1 MKVTQ
6 SPTEATPMISSGVV
20 PSSIAKHTIYSAIGT
35 TRSNLSPEEKERQQK
50 QLMKK
55 RERVVLAIGLAT
67 CVVSLI
73 TLILVD
79 STIVG
84 VAMLFSV
91 ICSTTVM
98 LRQRKLTSKGSVR
111 NLINVLRQSANE
123 YHGSNSS
130 LRKSIDSLLPQAAR
144 VKEMEQQVEDQVRKS
159 GQNMNEFTNSISL
172 NNALLDKMKEKMKL
186 QTSQE
191 ILRVF
196 FLSDRSKNMKLDPT
210 EVEILIV
217 RLSVMNGVIFDE
229 GLFRK
234 TFRNGLT
241 LSDIS
246 ILIKAMYNDND
257 DSDVGDILEMNPL
270 EVITLNRLD

>member
-1 MKVTQ
+1 MMCLQAMSVEQ
-6 SPTEATPMISSGVV
+6 
-20 PSSIAKHTIYSAIGT
+20 
-35 TRSNLSPEEKERQQK
+35 
-50 QLMKK
+50 
-55 RERVVLAIGLAT
+55 
-67 CVVSLI
+67 VVSC
-73 TLILVD
+73 
-79 STIVG
+79 
-84 VAMLFSV
+84 
-91 ICSTTVM
+91 CSSHFF
-98 LRQRKLTSKGSVR
+98 RRKS
-111 NLINVLRQSANE
+111 
-123 YHGSNSS
+123 HGSNSS

-270 EVITLNRLD
+270 EVITLNR

>member
-1 MKVTQ
+1 MKVAQ
-6 SPTEATPMISSGVV
+6 SPTEATPMICSDGVR
-20 PSSIAKHTIYSAIGT
+20 SSIAKHTIYSAIGT
-35 TRSNLSPEEKERQQK
+35 TRSNLSPEEKKRQQK

-67 CVVSLI
+67 CVMSLI
-73 TLILVD
+73 TLIRVD
-79 STIVG
+79 SMIVG

-98 LRQRKLTSKGSVR
+98 LRQRQLTSKGSVR

-123 YHGSNSS
+123 YHVSNSN
-130 LRKSIDSLLPQAAR
+130 LRKSIDSLSPQAAN
-144 VKEMEQQVEDQVRKS
+144 VKVMEQQVEDQVRKS
-159 GQNMNEFTNSISL
+159 GRNMNEFTNSISL
-172 NNALLDKMKEKMKL
+172 NNALLDEMKEKMKL

-196 FLSDRSKNMKLDPT
+196 FLSDRSKNIKLDPT

-217 RLSVMNGVIFDE
+217 RLSVLNGVIFDE
-229 GLFRK
+229 DLFRK

-257 DSDVGDILEMNPL
+257 DSDVGRILEMNPL
-270 EVITLNRLD
+270 DVITLNC